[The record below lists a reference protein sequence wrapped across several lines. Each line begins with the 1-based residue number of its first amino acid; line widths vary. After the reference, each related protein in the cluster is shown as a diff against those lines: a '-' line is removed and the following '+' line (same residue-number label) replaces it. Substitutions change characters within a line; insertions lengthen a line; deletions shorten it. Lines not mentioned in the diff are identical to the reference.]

1 MNWHLAAGL
10 SILVSAANMG
20 GVIALLVW
28 QRRHLPGAR
37 AFALYILAVTEWV
50 LGYALML
57 AAPDRET
64 QALWGNI
71 RNLGVVAAP
80 TLWFIFIL
88 AYTQHDRWLTRRRL
102 ALLATPPLVSLMVI
116 WTNAWHGLFA
126 GSVVWDAEA
135 PFPLIRASR
144 IGPWFWVNLF
154 YSYALVLISVW
165 LLYSFYRRSRGVRRK
180 QAGVF
185 LASAILPWAGSLLY
199 VLGLRVAHLD
209 PTPFSFFLGGM
220 VVLWGMARYQ
230 LLDITPL
237 ARDAVMESVDDA
249 VVVLDAQNRIVDLN
263 PAARRIAPASG
274 GNPIGLT
281 LDGFLGLDPGAAAW
295 WESDLATRCE
305 IVVGEGEGRR
315 SYEMRSTPLRGR
327 DRLVA
332 GRVIVFHDVTE
343 RRRVEEALGR
353 DLAERRAVEETLR
366 RRNRNLA
373 LLNQIGQE
381 LTASLDLRQIS
392 ERLSHAV
399 AMALDAEGGSIWLWD
414 DEIPGGLICRS
425 AFEVGAD
432 RSPINLRLAPGEGIV
447 GWVARTGTGVVV
459 DRVEDDPRF
468 SGEIDSQIGFRTR
481 SLLAVPLRVRGAVIG
496 VLEVVNKRSGSFT
509 LEDRDLAET
518 LAASTAIA
526 IDNARLVETLRQQ
539 TEDLQARNEDLD
551 AFAHTV
557 AHDLKNPL
565 AMIAGF
571 ADILRNGA
579 DLPAQE
585 REKYLHSIVRNT
597 QRMNNI
603 INELLLLAEVRKQ
616 AVEFERLEMG
626 EIVDAAFQHLAYLVE
641 EYDAEIVVP
650 DAWPAAWGHAPWVE
664 EVWVNYLSNAL
675 KYGGRPPR
683 LELGAAVEANGMVRF
698 WVRDNGNG
706 LTPEEQAR
714 LFTPFTR
721 LDQARAR
728 GHGLGLSIVRRIVEK
743 LGGEVAVESEGVP
756 GQGCVFSFTL
766 SAPPPA
772 AS

>member
-1 MNWHLAAGL
+1 MNGYLAAGL
-10 SILVSAANMG
+10 SILVSAVTMG
-20 GVIALLVW
+20 GGIALLVW
-28 QRRHLPGAR
+28 QRRLLPGAR
-37 AFALYILAVTEWV
+37 AFALYMLAVTEWV

-57 AAPDRET
+57 AAPDREM

-71 RNLGVVAAP
+71 RNIGVVAAP

-102 ALLATPPLVSLMVI
+102 ALLAIPPLVSITVI

-126 GSVVWDAEA
+126 GEAVWDAEA
-135 PFPLIRASR
+135 PFPLIKLDR

-154 YSYALVLISVW
+154 YSYVLISISVW
-165 LLYSFYRRSRGVRRK
+165 LLYSLYRRSQGVRRK

-185 LASAILPWAGSLLY
+185 LMSVLLPWVGSLLY

-209 PTPFSFFLGGM
+209 PTPFSFFLAGM
-220 VVLWGMARYQ
+220 MVLWGVAHYQ
-230 LLDITPL
+230 LLDIAPL

-263 PAARRIAPASG
+263 PAARRIAPAPERD
-274 GNPIGLT
+274 PIGLT
-281 LDGFLGLDPGAAAW
+281 LDGFLGLDPGTATW
-295 WESDLATRCE
+295 WENDLATRCE
-305 IVVGEGEGRR
+305 IVLGEGEGRR
-315 SYEMRSTPLRGR
+315 FYEKRSTPLRGR

-332 GRVIVFHDVTE
+332 GRVVVFHDITE
-343 RRRVEEALGR
+343 RRRVEEALSR

-381 LTASLDLRQIS
+381 LTASLDLHQIS

-414 DEIPGGLICRS
+414 EETPGGLICRS

-459 DRVEDDPRF
+459 DRAEDDPRF
-468 SGEIDSQIGFRTR
+468 SGEIDAQIGFRTR
-481 SLLAVPLRVRGAVIG
+481 SLLAMPLRVRGSVIG
-496 VLEVVNKRSGSFT
+496 VLEVVNKRNGSFT

-526 IDNARLVETLRQQ
+526 IDNARLVEALRQQ
-539 TEDLQARNEDLD
+539 TDDLRARNEDLD

-571 ADILRNGA
+571 ADILSNGI

-585 REKYLHSIVRNT
+585 REKYLHTIIRNT

-603 INELLLLAEVRKQ
+603 INELLLLAEVRTQ
-616 AVEFERLEMG
+616 AVELAPLEMG
-626 EIVDAAFQHLAYLVE
+626 AIVDAAFQHLAYLVE
-641 EYDAEIVVP
+641 EYDAEIVLP
-650 DAWPAAWGHAPWVE
+650 EAWPMAWGHAPWVE

-675 KYGGRPPR
+675 KYGGCPPR
-683 LELGAAVEANGMVRF
+683 LELGAAAEANGMARF
-698 WVRDNGNG
+698 WVRDNGSG

-743 LGGEVAVESEGVP
+743 LGGEAAVESEGIP
-756 GQGCVFSFTL
+756 GRGCVFSFTL
-766 SAPPPA
+766 PMTPPA
-772 AS
+772 GG

>member
-1 MNWHLAAGL
+1 VNWHLAAGL
-10 SILVSAANMG
+10 STLVAAATMG
-20 GVIALLVW
+20 GSIALLVW
-28 QRRHLPGAR
+28 QRRLLPGAR
-37 AFALYILAVTEWV
+37 AFALYMLAVTEWV

-57 AAPDRET
+57 AAPDQET
-64 QALWGNI
+64 QAFWGNV

-80 TLWFIFIL
+80 TLWFIFVL

-102 ALLATPPLVSLMVI
+102 ALLAIPPILSITVI
-116 WTNAWHGLFA
+116 WTNAWHGLFS
-126 GSVVWDAEA
+126 GGVVWDAEA
-135 PFPLIRASR
+135 PFPVLKATR
-144 IGPWFWVNLF
+144 IGPWFWVNLL
-154 YSYALVLISVW
+154 YSYALVSISVW
-165 LLYSFYRRSRGVRRK
+165 LLYGFYRRSQGGRRR

-185 LASAILPWAGSLLY
+185 LVSALLPWLGSLLY
-199 VLGLRVAHLD
+199 VVGLRVAHLD
-209 PTPFSFFLGGM
+209 PTPFSFFVAGA
-220 VVLWGMARYQ
+220 VVVWGMAHYQ

-237 ARDAVMESVDDA
+237 ARDAVMESIDDA
-249 VVVLDAQNRIVDLN
+249 VVVLDAQGRIVDLN
-263 PAARRIAPASG
+263 PAARRIAQASG
-274 GNPIGLT
+274 RDPIGLAINS
-281 LDGFLGLDPGAAAW
+281 FLELEPGLAAW
-295 WESDLATRCE
+295 WEGDCAAQGE

-315 SYEMRSTPLRGR
+315 FYEVRSTPLRGR
-327 DRLVA
+327 DHLVA
-332 GRVIVFHDVTE
+332 GRVLVFHDITE
-343 RRRVEEALGR
+343 RRRIEEALGR

-381 LTASLDLRQIS
+381 LTASLDLRQIN

-414 DEIPGGLICRS
+414 DEVPGGLICRS
-425 AFEVGAD
+425 AFEEGAD
-432 RSPINLRLAPGEGIV
+432 RSPVNLRLAPGEGIV

-459 DRVEDDPRF
+459 DRAEDDPRF
-468 SGEIDSQIGFRTR
+468 SGEIDAQIGYRTR
-481 SLLAVPLRVRGAVIG
+481 SLLAVPLRVRGSVIG
-496 VLEVVNKRSGSFT
+496 VLEVVNKRNGSFT

-526 IDNARLVETLRQQ
+526 IDNARLVEALRQQ
-539 TEDLQARNEDLD
+539 TDDLRARNEDLD

-579 DLPAQE
+579 DLPAQDQ
-585 REKYLHSIVRNT
+585 EKYLHTIVRNV

-603 INELLLLAEVRKQ
+603 INELLLLAEVRTQ
-616 AVEFERLEMG
+616 AVEQERLEMG
-626 EIVDAAFQHLAYLVE
+626 QIVDAAFQHLAYLIE
-641 EYDAEIVVP
+641 EYDAEIVLP
-650 DAWPAAWGHAPWVE
+650 DSWPTAWGHAPWVE

-683 LELGAAVEANGMVRF
+683 LELGAGIEANGMARF
-698 WVRDNGNG
+698 WVRDNGSG
-706 LTPEEQAR
+706 LTLEEQAR

-756 GQGCVFSFTL
+756 GRGCVFSFTL
-766 SAPPPA
+766 PMMPPA
-772 AS
+772 GG